1 MKRRRKRKQKPVQT
15 TSMIGRIIDLSLEYF
30 EKELIAQQVNIGT
43 MNNLIL
49 NLEGAYN
56 ELRIRK
62 DAVLRANFEGTVDK
76 DTAQEMIN
84 GIYAEMIK
92 TEQKITYLKQ
102 RTKELVNVDKTP
114 N

>member
-1 MKRRRKRKQKPVQT
+1 MRKKKKKKQKPVQT
-15 TSMIGRIIDLSLEYF
+15 QSMIGKIIDLPLEDF
-30 EKELIAQQVNIGT
+30 EKELIVQKVNIGT

-62 DAVLRANFEGTVDK
+62 DAVIKAGFEGTIPK
-76 DTAQEMIN
+76 DQATALTE

-102 RTKELVNVDKTP
+102 RTKELVNVDKTL